1 MSGTQQSIADVVAD
15 FNLSARTEFNK
26 QYQELEPELQNL
38 AFKFNSGDV
47 AQSNFYINQLFS
59 TVKEWKGAQTYKK
72 VDEII
77 KSSIVHVEYEVEGLE
92 IARRDFKRASAA
104 NSITG
109 LDMYVKAIG
118 AQAPAAKDAP
128 FEKMLDLLEA
138 GAASTYGTT
147 FDNQNMFD
155 TTHAFDKEAG
165 TQSNLL
171 TGTGTSTAQLSA
183 DLKSAISAFKGY
195 TLTVDNASTANNKKR
210 VLNKGQMKLVVVCD
224 SSLYSA
230 FQDLRT
236 LENIVV
242 DTNGG
247 SQTNSL
253 RNSFEVITRPFTDTN
268 DWYVMEVSDPALKP
282 FMISMEDEGALN
294 TPDDQPEAIANLQ
307 VMRYAFNGLS
317 YGVGYGA
324 WWKAI
329 KITNS

>member
-1 MSGTQQSIADVVAD
+1 MSGTQQSFNDVVVD

-26 QYQELEPELQNL
+26 QYQELEPELKGL
-38 AFKFNSGDV
+38 AFRFNAGNV

-59 TVKEWKGAQTYKK
+59 TVKEWKGAQSYKK
-72 VDEII
+72 IDEVI
-77 KSSIVHVEYEVEGLE
+77 KTSIVHTEYEVEGLE
-92 IARRDFKRASAA
+92 IPSREFKRAASV

-109 LDMYVKAIG
+109 MDMYIKAIG

-128 FEKMLDLLEA
+128 YEKMLDLLEA
-138 GAASTYGTT
+138 GNASTYGTT

-171 TGTGTSTAQLSA
+171 TGTGISTAQLSA
-183 DLKSAISAFKGY
+183 DLKSAIAALNGFYLS
-195 TLTVDNASTANNKKR
+195 VDNGSTANNKKR
-210 VLNKGQMKLVVVCD
+210 KLNKGKMKLVVVCD
-224 SSLYSA
+224 SSLSSA
-230 FQDLRT
+230 FSDLNS
-236 LENIVV
+236 LENIVI

-247 SQTNSL
+247 SQTNTL
-253 RNSFEVITRPFTDTN
+253 RNKFEVVDRPFTDAN
-268 DWYVMEVSDPALKP
+268 NWYLMEVSDAALKP
-282 FMISMEDEGALN
+282 FMISVEDEGALN

-307 VMRYAFNGLS
+307 VLRYAFNGLS

-329 KITNS
+329 LVNNS